1 MTSTEALIRD
11 LADRAELADLVA
23 RHSLW
28 IDEHRYAETDELFT
42 EDVVVTS
49 PRGQAAGI
57 EALVALVRAGHDTYA
72 RTLHSKSNLVIDVDG
87 DAATVR
93 AHDIA
98 VFVVD
103 DRTEAIAAGFH
114 QYGARRTGDGWRFD
128 RLVVTP
134 IALTEAIDRAL

>member
-1 MTSTEALIRD
+1 MSTETQIRA

-28 IDEHRYAETDELFT
+28 IDEHRYDDTGLLFT

-49 PRGQAAGI
+49 ARGEAQGI
-57 EALVALVRAGHDTYA
+57 EALVDLVRSNHDTYA

-87 DAATVR
+87 DTATVR

-98 VFVVD
+98 VFVLD
-103 DRTEAIAAGFH
+103 DKTEAIAAGIH
-114 QYGARRTGDGWRFD
+114 HYRARRTERGWRFD
-128 RLVVTP
+128 RLEISPV
-134 IALTEAIDRAL
+134 ALTDALDRAL